1 MHYAQTSRSKP
12 TSRFGHGRYGV
23 SCTTPWRNVVRN
35 LRCDR
40 VAIVPTLF
48 FETLP
53 RSYINCER
61 DCNENRNHAR
71 IRTFIYI
78 LGGDNTTKLYI
89 RVRASSSNVTRGL
102 ITSGNH
108 LDRCACARACA
119 SAQAFV
125 SFCFSK
131 NWQEVWKFIRVW
143 CFFFYET
150 L

>member
-1 MHYAQTSRSKP
+1 M
-12 TSRFGHGRYGV
+12 
-23 SCTTPWRNVVRN
+23 RN

-102 ITSGNH
+102 ITSEETTSIAAH
-108 LDRCACARACA
+108 AHAH
-119 SAQAFV
+119 AQAHKRSSHFAFRKIDRKCGNLFV
-125 SFCFSK
+125 CDVF
-131 NWQEVWKFIRVW
+131 
-143 CFFFYET
+143 FFFYET